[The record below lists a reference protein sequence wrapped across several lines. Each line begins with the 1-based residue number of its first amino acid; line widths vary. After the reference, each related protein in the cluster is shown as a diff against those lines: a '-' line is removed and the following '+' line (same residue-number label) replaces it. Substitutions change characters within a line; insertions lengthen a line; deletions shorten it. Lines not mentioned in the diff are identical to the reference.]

1 MRRLIWRFIILV
13 IISWLLVP
21 SGAIAQTPGDPV
33 VRAILFYSPSC
44 PHCHQVI
51 TEVLIPMVE
60 SYGSDQ
66 LQIVGIDTSQP
77 AGGQLYQATIER
89 YEIPPPRTGV
99 PTLVIGD
106 VVLVGSVEIPEMFP
120 DLVEKGFKEDGIDW
134 PDIPGLAE
142 VIPPEA
148 EEDAT
153 PDPSSQP
160 SATSAPPSESSATP
174 ASTSTAEAEATSVPT
189 SSAAPTQTAPTI
201 TPALSDL
208 ALDGEEVPVIEG
220 QDPPPDPVGFA
231 LASSVLL
238 AIVIA
243 VAYVAW
249 RLVIAWPGPFQLD
262 RNPPHTAQS
271 WAIPILALLGLG
283 VAAYLAY
290 VEITHVEAVCGPV
303 GKCNIVQSS
312 PYAQIL
318 GIPIAVLGLLNYLA
332 VIVLWTGQKLPA
344 ARWANVSALAL
355 LGLSLFGTFFSIYLT
370 CLELFVIHAICAWC
384 LSSAVITML
393 LMLLSAIPITSRAS
407 PKLGT

>member
-1 MRRLIWRFIILV
+1 VRRLIWRFIILL

-21 SGAIAQTPGDPV
+21 SGAIAQTPGGPV
-33 VRAILFYSPSC
+33 VRAILFYSPTC
-44 PHCHQVI
+44 PHCHKVI

-66 LQIVGIDTSQP
+66 LQIVGIDTSQA

-89 YEIPPPRTGV
+89 YEIPPSRAGV

-120 DLVEKGFKEDGIDW
+120 DLVERGLEEDGIDW

-142 VIPPEA
+142 VIPPKA

-153 PDPSSQP
+153 PDTPSQP

-189 SSAAPTQTAPTI
+189 SSAAPTETAPTR
-201 TPALSDL
+201 TPALPDL
-208 ALDGEEVPVIEG
+208 TLGGEEVPVIEN
-220 QDPPPDPVGFA
+220 QNPPPDPVGFA
-231 LASSVLL
+231 LASAVLL
-238 AIVIA
+238 GIVIA

-249 RLVIAWPGPFQLD
+249 RLVIAWPDLFQLD

-332 VIVLWTGQKLPA
+332 VVVLWTGQKLPA

-370 CLELFVIHAICAWC
+370 CLELFAIHAICAWC
-384 LSSAVITML
+384 LSSAVITTL

-407 PKLGT
+407 PKLGA